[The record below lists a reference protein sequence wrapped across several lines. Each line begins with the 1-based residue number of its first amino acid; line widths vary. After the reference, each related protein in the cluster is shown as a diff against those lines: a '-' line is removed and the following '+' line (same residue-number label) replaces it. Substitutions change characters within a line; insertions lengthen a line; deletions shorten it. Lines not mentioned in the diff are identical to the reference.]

1 MEPRDEVG
9 LRPVQITRNYLRDAE
24 GSALIEVG
32 NTRVLCAATVLDT
45 VPAWR
50 RGSGEGWITAEYALL
65 PRATRVRKVRDS
77 QLVRPDSRSVE
88 ISRVIGRALRA
99 AVDLRALG
107 EYTIIVDCDVIQADG
122 GTRTAAITGGFVALY
137 DAIRFM
143 HQNHLIETW
152 PVREFVAAV
161 SVGILH
167 HEIVVDLS
175 YEQDV
180 EAEVDL
186 NLAMTESKKIVEIQ
200 GTAEGE
206 PFDPRDLQK
215 MVEKA
220 WPAIEK
226 LIRIQK
232 EVLGVRTES

>member
-9 LRPVQITRNYLRDAE
+9 LRPVHITRNYLRDAE
-24 GSALIEVG
+24 GSALIEMG

-161 SVGILH
+161 SVGILN

-206 PFDPRDLQK
+206 PFDPRDLHQ
-215 MVEKA
+215 MIEKA

-232 EVLGVRTES
+232 DVLGVRIED